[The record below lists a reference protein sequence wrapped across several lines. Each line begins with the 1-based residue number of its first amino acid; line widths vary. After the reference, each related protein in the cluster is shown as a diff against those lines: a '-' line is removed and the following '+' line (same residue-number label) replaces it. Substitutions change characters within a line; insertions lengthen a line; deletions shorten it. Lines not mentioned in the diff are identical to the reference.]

1 MTEAARILFVVAALA
16 ELAGVLLIVAD
27 ITRARRLL
35 RSRLNR
41 TIDGGDASTKFDE
54 LTVAETSDPVELF
67 LLEGR
72 SGQVLAVILLAI
84 GIITGAVGNFL
95 TL

>member
-1 MTEAARILFVVAALA
+1 MTEAARILFIVAALA
-16 ELAGVLLIVAD
+16 ELAGVLLIVLD
-27 ITRARRLL
+27 IMRARRLL

-41 TIDGGDASTKFDE
+41 TIDGGNAFTDFSK

-72 SGQVLAVILLAI
+72 AGQALAVVLLVI
-84 GIITGAVGNFL
+84 GIIAGTVGNFI